1 MCVCVCV
8 CVCLCVCMY
17 SVIASVKCIITCIL
31 SQVNL
36 QQRMRITGVITQG
49 ARRLGRSE
57 FVKTYRVAYG
67 DDGKTWRMIK
77 AKGSKE
83 DLVNLFLDT

>member
-1 MCVCVCV
+1 MIGADSQDVFV
-8 CVCLCVCMY
+8 L
-17 SVIASVKCIITCIL
+17 
-31 SQVNL
+31 QVNL

-67 DDGKTWRMIK
+67 DDGKTWRMVK

-83 DLVNLFLDT
+83 DMVNIFFYVYS